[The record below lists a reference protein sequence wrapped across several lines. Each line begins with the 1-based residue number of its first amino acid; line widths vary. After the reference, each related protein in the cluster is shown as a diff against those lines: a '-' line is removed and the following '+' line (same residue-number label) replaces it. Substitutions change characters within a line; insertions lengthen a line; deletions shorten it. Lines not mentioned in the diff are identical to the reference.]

1 MRCLEESVEQR
12 ANRSCS
18 STLFSDSLLFLRIID
33 NELSY
38 IILLR
43 LLILNNILCVST
55 GGSAAATW
63 ASSRRYYWGSTKDK
77 EVLLL

>member
-18 STLFSDSLLFLRIID
+18 STLFSDSFRIID

-63 ASSRRYYWGSTKDK
+63 ASSRSSSRRYYWGSTIRR
-77 EVLLL
+77 